1 MIEITIRSGDA
12 SDMNQMTQGEPKDG
26 GTWPVLRAAQ
36 DFDCDGINRVTERP
50 CVLGDHR
57 GFHRD
62 EVGAEWLDDGT
73 EDRPQWLDQRPY
85 DPRD

>member
-1 MIEITIRSGDA
+1 MDDAKSGT
-12 SDMNQMTQGEPKDG
+12 SRG
-26 GTWPVLRAAQ
+26 GTSWPTLRAAQ
-36 DFDCDGINRVTERP
+36 DFECDGRNPLTDRV
-50 CVLGDHR
+50 CVLGHHQ

-73 EDRPQWLDQRPY
+73 ENFRPDWLKQRPY